1 MGYSLTNTTK
11 KKGSNSSSSNTDK
24 KVVVTRSERE
34 GKKNGYSNGSNVSGS
49 GSNSPA
55 AKYDP
60 NTDYYSAIQDAIN
73 RGASDSEIDGL
84 VASRDAKIKGE
95 GLKYAPFT
103 FDDVTNFK
111 TQSAIKRGD
120 YVIGQDG
127 GNDKHSYNPTEAALN
142 ALRQSYGV
150 TDPNTNIFADFNSGI
165 DFDARVAAAKA
176 SGASQETID
185 GLLQMKEYSDGVR
198 NGSVLPFGYGTGMGY
213 GNRNTK
219 FVFNMAD
226 GSKKTYSGNETM
238 WRDAAKNS
246 GLEGIIGLDTA
257 LTYGTASSDY
267 AKPGYGFGTIMGPND
282 FTTEVRNNDED
293 GRLFNMNNMQLSF
306 LSGRD
311 GMDYYKPGE
320 DFGYTGNGL
329 VNAYNKGKEFE
340 GLGPAMGG
348 SSGAIGSYNDAD
360 LPSDALAQIREWQ
373 KQYKAA
379 EAEYARTGS
388 YDAYQAMQ
396 NAHAMAE
403 AIRAQFGYSGGIDG
417 SAFLSGWN
425 GSGTFPG
432 GGFPGGTFPGG
443 GTQGY
448 GTNPFPEYKSP
459 YQDEIDELLG
469 SILDY
474 DEFVYK
480 LEDDPVFQQYASTY
494 LREGN
499 RALNDT
505 LAAAASGAG
514 GMNSYAV
521 SSAQQAQ
528 NYYNTQLTDKV
539 PELYGLAYDMYLKG
553 FEQELNKL
561 GVVQGLEDTAYG
573 KYRDNVGD
581 WFNNR
586 DFNYNAYVNNRDFNY
601 NKYRDEISD
610 DRYNKEW
617 EYSVSANDRDNA
629 YNQAMSFL
637 EMGIMPSA
645 DVLGKAGISMNEAQN
660 FISAVL
666 ASRTKKSSGGSGK
679 KKSGNDDP
687 DYSSDIDKYIDS
699 AVKMTGRGGMV
710 VGGNS
715 NLLTG
720 EQVREYLAEGTLV
733 ADVEENDDGKLKIT
747 IGTPEYIK
755 AWGKNKR

>member
-34 GKKNGYSNGSNVSGS
+34 GKKNGYTNSSNVSGS

-55 AKYDP
+55 VKYDP

-95 GLKYAPFT
+95 GLKYTPFT
-103 FDDVTNFK
+103 IGDITNFK

-127 GNDKHSYNPTEAALN
+127 GNDKYTYNPTDEAIKAL
-142 ALRQSYGV
+142 ATSLHY
-150 TDPNTNIFADFNSGI
+150 DPNNLRGYLDPSGYYTGKQSSYIWIQPDGTKKTTYSNATNSNQALLDGIHAGQLAQGSRLLSAD
-165 DFDARVAAAKA
+165 
-176 SGASQETID
+176 T
-185 GLLQMKEYSDGVR
+185 
-198 NGSVLPFGYGTGMGY
+198 YGTGSLTGNSYNY
-213 GNRNTK
+213 GAI
-219 FVFNMAD
+219 VSDAD
-226 GSKKTYSGNETM
+226 GFS
-238 WRDAAKNS
+238 
-246 GLEGIIGLDTA
+246 
-257 LTYGTASSDY
+257 
-267 AKPGYGFGTIMGPND
+267 GFGNGY
-282 FTTEVRNNDED
+282 EG
-293 GRLFNMNNMQLSF
+293 GRYTSDNQYGRAHDMNNMNKSF

-311 GMDYYKPGE
+311 GIDYFKPDNNTE
-320 DFGYTGNGL
+320 YTGNGL
-329 VNAYNKGKEFE
+329 VNAYNKGKDFE

-448 GTNPFPEYKSP
+448 GTNPFLEYKSP

-494 LREGN
+494 LREGD

-505 LAAAASGAG
+505 LAAAAAGAG

-521 SSAQQAQ
+521 SAAQQAQ

-539 PELYGLAYDMYLKG
+539 PELYGIAYDMYLKG

-666 ASRTKKSSGGSGK
+666 ASRTKKSSGGSGRKSSGKSSKGK
-679 KKSGNDDP
+679 KLSTKQYSDLKAAYNSGDFDAYS
-687 DYSSDIDKYIDS
+687 DLVDELDATGYDLDEYIDRIASSSDIWYRANQS
-699 AVKMTGRGGMV
+699 GGRTPVKK
-710 VGGNS
+710 S
-715 NLLTG
+715 
-720 EQVREYLAEGTLV
+720 EWAEG
-733 ADVEENDDGKLKIT
+733 
-747 IGTPEYIK
+747 
-755 AWGKNKR
+755 R

>member
-11 KKGSNSSSSNTDK
+11 KKGSSSSSSNTDK

-34 GKKNGYSNGSNVSGS
+34 GKKNGYSNGSNVSGL

-198 NGSVLPFGYGTGMGY
+198 NGSVLPFGYGKGMGY

-348 SSGAIGSYNDAD
+348 SSRAIGSYNDAD

-403 AIRAQFGYSGGIDG
+403 SIRAQFGYSGGIDG

-443 GTQGY
+443 ATQGY

-494 LREGN
+494 LREGD

-505 LAAAASGAG
+505 LAATAAGAG

-521 SSAQQAQ
+521 SAAQQAQ

-539 PELYGLAYDMYLKG
+539 PELYGIAYDMYLKG

-573 KYRDNVGD
+573 RYRDNVGD

-666 ASRTKKSSGGSGK
+666 ASRTKKSSRLGK
-679 KKSGNDDP
+679 THHSYPDEPSAPLCHSASFNKTVFRFKS
-687 DYSSDIDKYIDS
+687 SLQQ
-699 AVKMTGRGGMV
+699 R
-710 VGGNS
+710 
-715 NLLTG
+715 
-720 EQVREYLAEGTLV
+720 RF
-733 ADVEENDDGKLKIT
+733 
-747 IGTPEYIK
+747 
-755 AWGKNKR
+755 

>member
-11 KKGSNSSSSNTDK
+11 KKGSSSSSANTDK

-73 RGASDSEIDGL
+73 RGTSDSEIDGL

-165 DFDARVAAAKA
+165 DFDARAEAAKA

-198 NGSVLPFGYGTGMGY
+198 NGSVLPFGHGKGMGY

-348 SSGAIGSYNDAD
+348 SSRAIGSYNDAD
-360 LPSDALAQIREWQ
+360 LPSAALAQIREWQ

-403 AIRAQFGYSGGIDG
+403 SIRAQFGYSGGIDG

-539 PELYGLAYDMYLKG
+539 PELYGIAYDMYLKG

-573 KYRDNVGD
+573 RYRDNVGD

-666 ASRTKKSSGGSGK
+666 ASRTKKSSGGSGRKSSGKSSKGK
-679 KKSGNDDP
+679 KLSTKQYSDLKAAYNSGDFDAYS
-687 DYSSDIDKYIDS
+687 DLVDELDATGYDLDEYIDRIASSSDIWYRANQS
-699 AVKMTGRGGMV
+699 GGRTPVKK
-710 VGGNS
+710 S
-715 NLLTG
+715 
-720 EQVREYLAEGTLV
+720 EWAEG
-733 ADVEENDDGKLKIT
+733 
-747 IGTPEYIK
+747 
-755 AWGKNKR
+755 R

>member
-11 KKGSNSSSSNTDK
+11 KKGSSSSSSNTDK

-49 GSNSPA
+49 GSNSVNDGY
-55 AKYDP
+55 YDP
-60 NTDYYSAIQDAIN
+60 NMDYAAAIDYGIKT
-73 RGASDSEIDGL
+73 GASREVLDSLNRMRANKIAGEKLNYKNYTDNDIDTLISTGGSSGSKKKFN
-84 VASRDAKIKGE
+84 A
-95 GLKYAPFT
+95 T
-103 FDDVTNFK
+103 DD
-111 TQSAIKRGD
+111 
-120 YVIGQDG
+120 
-127 GNDKHSYNPTEAALN
+127 ALN
-142 ALRQSYGV
+142 ALRQSYGI

-165 DFDARVAAAKA
+165 DFDARAEAAKA

-348 SSGAIGSYNDAD
+348 SSRAIGSYNDAD
-360 LPSDALAQIREWQ
+360 LPSAALAQIREWQ

-417 SAFLSGWN
+417 SAFLNGWN

-573 KYRDNVGD
+573 RYRDNVGD